1 MAKSSRAAK
10 GTVTVFGEVLVRLE
24 APGFQRFT
32 QAESFIARY
41 TGAEANTA
49 IALATMG
56 RASSVVSVAPA
67 HEIGQACVNNF
78 RRYGVETRHLLRG
91 GNRLGILYV
100 ENGASQ
106 RAGRVVYDRG
116 GSSFSQLKPADFDWD
131 EILRDSAW
139 LHTSGITPA
148 IGEGPRLAQQAAI
161 RAARKRGIKIS
172 YDPNYRSTL
181 WSLDEARRVLPKM
194 IEEVDLFLGTPHD
207 AELLFGIKGDAPEAG
222 EKMRQRFGIG
232 QVAFTRREIPH
243 SSINQLRAL
252 LIDAKGVH
260 ESRTYEI
267 HIVDRI
273 GAGDAFA
280 AGMIYAALEKW
291 PGQRAI
297 EFAAASCALKQSMP
311 GDYGLSTLSEITDLA
326 ETGQA
331 GRVKR

>member
-1 MAKSSRAAK
+1 MAKTTRATK

-24 APGFQRFT
+24 APGFQRFV

-41 TGAEANTA
+41 TGEEANTA

-116 GSSFSQLKPADFDWD
+116 GSSFSQLKPTDFDWD
-131 EILRDSAW
+131 EILSDSAW

-148 IGEGPRLAQQAAI
+148 LGEGPRLAQQAAI

-207 AELLFGIKGDAPEAG
+207 AELLFGIKGDAAEAG
-222 EKMRQRFGIG
+222 EKIRQRFGIG

-280 AGMIYAALEKW
+280 AGMIYASLEKW

-311 GDYGLSTLSEITDLA
+311 GDYGLSTLAEITDLA